1 VTARATIGS
10 REGGGRATVE
20 VDGVYKTF
28 GTTRALAGV
37 DLTAEPGQVLALLGP
52 NGAGKT
58 TLVRILS
65 TLLSPDRGRATV
77 TGYDTVRDARAL
89 RAVIG
94 LTGQYAAVDDLLTGR
109 ENLEMLGDFY
119 HLGRSEARRRASA
132 ALDEFGLAD
141 AADRLAGTY
150 SGGMRRRLDL
160 AASLIGR
167 PPVLIL
173 DEPTTGLDPRTRI
186 DLWATIERLLDDG
199 TTVLLTTQY
208 LEEAD
213 RLAHRIVVI
222 DRGRVIA
229 EGTSDQLKTRL
240 GADVIE
246 LRLAHA
252 SEVERAL
259 YALRP
264 VAGRDPVVDHG
275 RQRITFPA
283 PDGVTTL
290 AATLDLLRG
299 TDTTVDDIGIR
310 RPSLDEVFLA
320 LTGHGA
326 ESGAAD
332 EHSDKSTN
340 GNRRTA

>member
-1 VTARATIGS
+1 V
-10 REGGGRATVE
+10 GRATVE
-20 VDGVYKTF
+20 VDGVYKAF
-28 GTTRALAGV
+28 GPTHALAGV
-37 DLTAEPGQVLALLGP
+37 DLTAEPGRVVALLGP

-65 TLLSPDRGRATV
+65 TLLSPDRGTATV
-77 TGYDTVRDARAL
+77 AGYDTVRDARAV
-89 RAVIG
+89 RSVIG

-109 ENLEMLGDFY
+109 ENLEMLGEFS

-160 AASLIGR
+160 AASLIAR

-186 DLWATIERLLDDG
+186 DLWGTIERLLEDG

-222 DRGRVIA
+222 DQGQVIA

-246 LRLAHA
+246 LRLAY
-252 SEVERAL
+252 SSDVERAL
-259 YALRP
+259 HALRP
-264 VAGRDPVVDHG
+264 VAGRAPAVDHG

-283 PDGVTTL
+283 PDGVATL

-299 TDTTVDDIGIR
+299 IDTTVDDIGIR

-320 LTGHGA
+320 LTGHSA
-326 ESGAAD
+326 KAGAAERPD
-332 EHSDKSTN
+332 PRTHGD
-340 GNRRTA
+340 RRTA

>member
-1 VTARATIGS
+1 MT
-10 REGGGRATVE
+10 GRKASLGAATVE
-20 VDGVYKTF
+20 VDGVHKAF
-28 GTTRALAGV
+28 GATQALAGV
-37 DLTAEPGQVLALLGP
+37 DLTAEPGRVLALLGP

-65 TLLSPDRGRATV
+65 TLLSPDRGTAIV
-77 TGYDTVRDARAL
+77 AGYDSVRDARAL
-89 RAVIG
+89 RSVIG
-94 LTGQYAAVDDLLTGR
+94 MTGQYAAVDDLLTGR

-119 HLGRSEARRRASA
+119 HLGRSEARRRASS
-132 ALDEFGLAD
+132 ALDEFGLAE

-160 AASLIGR
+160 AASLVGR

-173 DEPTTGLDPRTRI
+173 DEPTTGLDPATRI
-186 DLWATIERLLDDG
+186 DLWATIDRLLDDG

-229 EGTSDQLKTRL
+229 EGTADQLKTRL

-246 LRLAHA
+246 LRLAQP
-252 SEVERAL
+252 SDIERAL
-259 YALRP
+259 HALRP
-264 VAGRDPVVDHG
+264 IAGRGATVDHG
-275 RQRITFPA
+275 RRRITFPA
-283 PDGVTTL
+283 PDGVGTL
-290 AATLDLLRG
+290 ATTLDLLRG
-299 TDTTVDDIGIR
+299 TGTTVDDIGIR

-320 LTGHGA
+320 LTGHSAAG
-326 ESGAAD
+326 EPPGQSGDVTQAD
-332 EHSDKSTN
+332 
-340 GNRRTA
+340 RRSA

>member
-1 VTARATIGS
+1 VTERVMAGPKAGR
-10 REGGGRATVE
+10 RRATVE
-20 VDGVYKTF
+20 VDGLHKAF
-28 GTTRALAGV
+28 GTTQALAGV
-37 DLTAEPGQVLALLGP
+37 DLIAEPGRVLALLGP

-65 TLLSPDRGRATV
+65 TLLSPDRGTATV
-77 TGYDTVRDARAL
+77 AGYDTVRDARAL
-89 RAVIG
+89 RSVIG

-141 AADRLAGTY
+141 AADRLAGTF

-186 DLWATIERLLDDG
+186 DLWAMIERLLDDG

-229 EGTSDQLKTRL
+229 EGTADQLKTRL

-252 SEVERAL
+252 SDVEPAVH
-259 YALRP
+259 ALRP
-264 VAGRDPVVDHG
+264 VAGRDPAVDHG

-283 PDGVTTL
+283 LHGVATL

-299 TDTTVDDIGIR
+299 TDAIVDDIGIR

-320 LTGHGA
+320 LTGHSAEAGGA
-326 ESGAAD
+326 GDRSGQFA
-332 EHSDKSTN
+332 H
-340 GNRRTA
+340 GNRGTV